1 MYAVK
6 RNFTFF
12 ERLFIWRRMN
22 FSEQKFILMISFV
35 VGILTAF
42 AGLFLKWLI
51 HQIQYLLTYRFDA
64 TGSNAL
70 YLVYPVIGIFLT
82 GLFVRYVV
90 KDDISHG
97 VTKILFAIARKQ
109 SKIKAHNTWSSVI
122 ASAITIGFGKVLV
135 VFDGAQNSTARIF
148 GKQFFYPFQLFA
160 ERERRNPRR

>member
-35 VGILTAF
+35 VGVLTAF

-64 TGSNAL
+64 TASNAL

-82 GLFVRYVV
+82 
-90 KDDISHG
+90 DC
-97 VTKILFAIARKQ
+97 
-109 SKIKAHNTWSSVI
+109 SS
-122 ASAITIGFGKVLV
+122 ATS
-135 VFDGAQNSTARIF
+135 
-148 GKQFFYPFQLFA
+148 
-160 ERERRNPRR
+160 

>member
-35 VGILTAF
+35 VGVLTAF

-64 TGSNAL
+64 
-70 YLVYPVIGIFLT
+70 PVPTPFIWCIP
-82 GLFVRYVV
+82 
-90 KDDISHG
+90 
-97 VTKILFAIARKQ
+97 
-109 SKIKAHNTWSSVI
+109 SSVF
-122 ASAITIGFGKVLV
+122 S
-135 VFDGAQNSTARIF
+135 
-148 GKQFFYPFQLFA
+148 
-160 ERERRNPRR
+160 

>member
-90 KDDISHG
+90 KETSATVSPRFSLPSHANRVKSRRTTHG
-97 VTKILFAIARKQ
+97 RA
-109 SKIKAHNTWSSVI
+109 SSPVPLP
-122 ASAITIGFGKVLV
+122 SGSEV
-135 VFDGAQNSTARIF
+135 
-148 GKQFFYPFQLFA
+148 P
-160 ERERRNPRR
+160 